1 MPTIDPLDFNSLYPE
16 VRQPMMPK
24 NTLLDAAYR
33 KRRLD
38 RAIAKQEA
46 FDARYENTVLS
57 DAGQWTCWYLRGR
70 VEALRELDMNNPSR
84 FDEATLRH
92 RLTHLEGEL
101 KHYDTAPDGST
112 IPHHLGELQ
121 GLISVFEDIVQ
132 TFDDLNDGVANL

>member
-1 MPTIDPLDFNSLYPE
+1 MPTIDILDFNSLYPE
-16 VRQPMMPK
+16 VRQPMLPK

-33 KRRLD
+33 KRRLA
-38 RAIAKQEA
+38 RAVAKQEA
-46 FDARYENTVLS
+46 FDARYKDTVLS

-70 VEALRELDMNNPSR
+70 VDALRELEMNNPSR
-84 FDEATLRH
+84 FDEMALRH
-92 RLTHLEGEL
+92 RLAHLEGERA
-101 KHYDTAPDGST
+101 HYDTAPESDA